1 MAYPM
6 ATSAVKTPIL
16 LQERLTP
23 PLRVLSVIPAEE
35 EGPAMIFAK
44 RQVRALREVGVV
56 SEPFFLS
63 SRTSPLILLRE
74 WRRLR
79 REIGSFRPN
88 LVHAHFGTMTAFFC
102 ALAGTRPLV
111 VTYRGS
117 DLNPCPNIPRL
128 RAGLGKVLSQ
138 IASLRASR
146 VICVSEQLK
155 GRLLWAKARTTVIPT
170 GVDTELFYPRPRD
183 TARAEIGWP
192 TDERIVLFNAGSN
205 PRIKRLDLAQAAVD
219 SARAVCGAIRFEV
232 LEGATDPKVVP
243 LLLNAADCL
252 LVTSDWEG
260 SPNIVKEAI
269 ACNLPVVSVDVG
281 DVRARLAAVEP
292 SRIVERDVD
301 KLGQALADILSR
313 RQRSN
318 GFATIQSLTQ
328 ERISNQILAVYQAAM
343 AWE

>member
-1 MAYPM
+1 MAYSV
-6 ATSAVKTPIL
+6 ATGAVKTPIL

-35 EGPAMIFAK
+35 EGAAMIFAK

-63 SRTSPLILLRE
+63 SRTSPFILVRE

-79 REIGSFRPN
+79 REIRSFRPD
-88 LVHAHFGTMTAFFC
+88 LIHAHFGTMTAFFC

-146 VICVSEQLK
+146 AICVSEQLK
-155 GRLLWAKARTTVIPT
+155 GKLLWAKRRTTVIPT
-170 GVDTELFYPRPRD
+170 GVDTQLFYPRSRN
-183 TARAEIGWP
+183 TARAEIGLP
-192 TDERIVLFNAGSN
+192 VDERVVLFNASSN
-205 PRIKRLDLAQAAVD
+205 PRIKRLDLARAAVD
-219 SARAVCGAIRFEV
+219 RARSLCGAIRFEV

-269 ACNLPVVSVDVG
+269 ACNLPVVSVEVG
-281 DVRARLAAVEP
+281 DVRARLAMVEP

-318 GFATIQSLTQ
+318 GFATIQGLSQ
-328 ERISNQILAVYQAAM
+328 ERVSRQILSIYQAALG
-343 AWE
+343 WK